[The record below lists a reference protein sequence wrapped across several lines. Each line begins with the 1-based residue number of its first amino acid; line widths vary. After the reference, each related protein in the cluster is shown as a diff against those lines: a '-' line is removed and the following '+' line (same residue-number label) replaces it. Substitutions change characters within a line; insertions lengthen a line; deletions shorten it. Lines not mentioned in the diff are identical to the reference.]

1 MFNHGFEKFQS
12 NHKINNLEKFHNVLK
27 LLRKSFKIRKSFK
40 KFLKYPNIGNWIKQ
54 GKITFTRSRDASHY
68 RGLKTQEIPHVMS
81 GVVNIDA
88 S

>member
-1 MFNHGFEKFQS
+1 MNNIKSISAYLSIHKSSLIFANVHYCSKMFTIVHQTGE
-12 NHKINNLEKFHNVLK
+12 
-27 LLRKSFKIRKSFK
+27 
-40 KFLKYPNIGNWIKQ
+40 
-54 GKITFTRSRDASHY
+54 KITIARSRDASHY